1 MKATLVRVVKA
12 PKIRKETPRQAAERE
27 AAERLMADGARCR
40 REERITGAP
49 PLPLGPDAPQGQGM
63 RSLVGRVCPGTEK
76 RGSLACSA

>member
-1 MKATLVRVVKA
+1 MKATIIRVIKA

-49 PLPLGPDAPQGQGM
+49 PSHLAPM
-63 RSLVGRVCPGTEK
+63 HLKAKECNYW
-76 RGSLACSA
+76 LAGYARELKNEGA